1 VVTYGVVLDSLA
13 DSTRRELLDLVRRKP
28 SSVRELADQLPI
40 SRPAVSQHLKIL
52 KDAGVVT
59 SHPVGTR
66 RVYTVTTDG
75 FEVLRQWLDVM
86 WRDALSSFAAFADS
100 QPNNSGD
107 HSRPRSPMSVARSP
121 LPKRRNGL
129 SISSPTGWPNGGPP
143 TRHRRWWR

>member
-28 SSVRELADQLPI
+28 SSVQELADQLPI

-59 SHPVGTR
+59 SRPVGTR

-86 WRDALSSFAAFADS
+86 WGDALSSFASFVESEVADNQS
-100 QPNNSGD
+100 NDSGED
-107 HSRPRSPMSVARSP
+107 S
-121 LPKRRNGL
+121 
-129 SISSPTGWPNGGPP
+129 
-143 TRHRRWWR
+143 

>member
-1 VVTYGVVLDSLA
+1 VVTYGTVLDSLA
-13 DSTRRELLDLVRRKP
+13 DPTRRDVLDLVRRKP
-28 SSVRELADQLPI
+28 SSVQEIADQLPI

-86 WRDALSSFAAFADS
+86 WRDALSAFAAFADS
-100 QPNNSGD
+100 QPNESG
-107 HSRPRSPMSVARSP
+107 A
-121 LPKRRNGL
+121 NQ
-129 SISSPTGWPNGGPP
+129 
-143 TRHRRWWR
+143 